1 MDLVLW
7 RHAIAVDADESI
19 DDMQRPL
26 TALGEAQAAEMA
38 QWLNRHLP
46 KSSIVLCSP
55 ALRTR
60 QTMMHLG
67 KKNYQLCPEIAPG
80 ASVEQLLHTANWPDS
95 EQTVVVVGHQPT
107 LGLTAQYLLGMQ
119 VPCAVKK
126 GAVWWLRRREREG
139 QAQVVLMAVQN
150 PRML

>member
-60 QTMMHLG
+60 QTKVHPG
-67 KKNYQLCPEIAPG
+67 KKKLPAMP
-80 ASVEQLLHTANWPDS
+80 
-95 EQTVVVVGHQPT
+95 
-107 LGLTAQYLLGMQ
+107 
-119 VPCAVKK
+119 
-126 GAVWWLRRREREG
+126 
-139 QAQVVLMAVQN
+139 
-150 PRML
+150 